1 MNPWNVVRGLAGFL
15 VLVAAHF
22 SLRPLLGGPV
32 PIDFL
37 CLAVLFAAVRVRPGA
52 AAVIGFLS
60 GLGIDSVALQG
71 FGTSALA
78 FTIVAF
84 GASWLKAVFF
94 ADNLGLTA
102 LFVFLGKWA
111 FDVVYVLI
119 IGGVPDGQVLVQ
131 LLLWSPLAA
140 ALTAVVGVALLL
152 LARPVFGTRRTAPH
166 RR

>member
-1 MNPWNVVRGLAGFL
+1 MNLFSLLKAVAVFVL
-15 VLVAAHF
+15 LVAAHF
-22 SLRPLLGGPV
+22 SLRPLLGGPS

-60 GLGIDSVALQG
+60 GIGLDSLSLDG
-71 FGTSALA
+71 FGTAALA
-78 FTIVAF
+78 FTVVAS

-111 FDVVYVLI
+111 FDIVYILI
-119 IGGVPDGQVLVQ
+119 SGGVPDGQVLIQ

-140 ALTAVVGVALLL
+140 ALTALVGVVLLL
-152 LARPVFGTRRTAPH
+152 LARPVFGTRRSGY